1 MKRKMFRKLMA
12 ASLATVMAVSMAG
25 CGSEDAG
32 ASSAAGSSAA
42 DNGGA
47 SSEASAESSA
57 EASSEEEVSPYTVL
71 TDENGNV
78 YDLGGMEIVIR
89 DWWSNKDNGT
99 DGFEYSDNDYGEAT
113 KEYHEWLQETYNFT
127 IRREAIGDWGSA
139 PQDFV
144 DYVTTGGDE
153 NNYVFVLRQDAA
165 ITSAMGQGLMYD
177 LATLKAFDFSE
188 SKWKSGVHNLMS
200 KGDSIYCMSPYDPEP
215 RTGVFFN
222 KRLLSEAGI
231 EAQELYDLQENMEW
245 TWDKFEEICAKV
257 QRDTDSDGTIDIY
270 AMDMNDSSLYNAAVW
285 SNGGE
290 YVGMENGQYTYRLE
304 DDATVSALE
313 WSVNMMQTYTKTQD
327 ENGESPAWD
336 YYKDAFINGNIVFC
350 IEDAYAAGAPGSGAQ
365 WAEMADDY
373 GFLCFPMGPNASD
386 YTNCFTDNPVAIPG
400 CYDADKAEKIAFAF
414 NVITDPTPGYEDYPA
429 WRAGYYS
436 KFRDTESVDLTLN
449 RMVSNGM
456 VTYDGLIPN
465 LQRGS
470 DLTYKLGGT
479 AVSECIEAIAETWKS
494 YIAEANAQ

>member
-1 MKRKMFRKLMA
+1 MKREMFRKLMA
-12 ASLATVMAVSMAG
+12 ASLATVMAMSVVG

-32 ASSAAGSSAA
+32 ASSAESKSSAA
-42 DNGGA
+42 ESSSA
-47 SSEASAESSA
+47 VESSEES
-57 EASSEEEVSPYTVL
+57 SSEEEEVVSYPVL

-89 DWWSNKDNGT
+89 DWWSNKDDGS
-99 DGFEYSDNDYGEAT
+99 DGFGYTDNDYGEAT
-113 KEYHEWLQETYNFT
+113 REYHEWLQETYNFT
-127 IRREAIGDWGSA
+127 IRREAISDWASA

-165 ITSAMGQGLMYD
+165 ITSAMSQGLMYD
-177 LATLKAFDFSE
+177 LATLKSFDFSE
-188 SKWKSGVHNLMS
+188 SKWKSGVHELMA
-200 KGDSIYCMSPYDPEP
+200 KGNSIYCMSPYDPEP

-222 KRLLSEAGI
+222 KRLISEAGMD
-231 EAQELYDLQENMEW
+231 AQELYDLQENMEW

-257 QRDTDSDGTIDIY
+257 QRDTDNDGTIDIY
-270 AMDMNDSSLYNAAVW
+270 ALDMNDSELYNAAVF

-304 DDATVSALE
+304 DEETLAGLE
-313 WSVNMMQTYTKTQD
+313 WGVKMVQTYTKTQD
-327 ENGESPAWD
+327 ENGEAPAWD

-350 IEDAYAAGAPGSGAQ
+350 VEQAYAAGAPDSDAKWAQ
-365 WAEMADDY
+365 MADDY

-386 YTNCFTDNPVAIPG
+386 YTNCYTDNVISIPA

-429 WRAGYYS
+429 WRAGYYA

-465 LQRGS
+465 LRRGN
-470 DLTYKLGGT
+470 DLTYNLGGT
-479 AVSECIEAIAETWKS
+479 SVSEAVEAIAETWKA
-494 YIAEANAQ
+494 YIAEANGQ

>member
-1 MKRKMFRKLMA
+1 MKREMFRKLMA
-12 ASLATVMAVSMAG
+12 ASLATVMAMSVVG

-32 ASSAAGSSAA
+32 ASSAESKGSATESSSAVE
-42 DNGGA
+42 
-47 SSEASAESSA
+47 STEESS
-57 EASSEEEVSPYTVL
+57 SVEENVDPYPVL

-99 DGFEYSDNDYGEAT
+99 DGFDYTDNDYGEAT

-127 IRREAIGDWGSA
+127 IRRESISDWGSA

-165 ITSAMGQGLMYD
+165 ITSAMDQGLMYD
-177 LATLKAFDFSE
+177 LATLKSFDFSE
-188 SKWKSGVHNLMS
+188 DKWKSGVHELMS
-200 KGDSIYCMSPYDPEP
+200 KGDSIFCMSPYDPEP

-222 KRLLSEAGI
+222 KRLISEAGMD
-231 EAQELYDLQENMEW
+231 AQELYDLQENMEW

-270 AMDMNDSSLYNAAVW
+270 ALDMNDSSLYNSAVF

-290 YVGMENGQYTYRLE
+290 YVGMENGLYTYRLE
-304 DDATVSALE
+304 DEETLAGLE
-313 WSVNMMQTYTKTQD
+313 WGVKMVQTYTKTQD
-327 ENGESPAWD
+327 ENGEAPAWD

-350 IEDAYAAGAPGSGAQ
+350 VEDAYAAGAAGSGAP

-373 GFLCFPMGPNASD
+373 GFLCFPMGPSASD
-386 YTNCFTDNPVAIPG
+386 YTNCYSDNPIAIPA

-414 NVITDPTPGYEDYPA
+414 NVMTDPTPGYEDYPA

-436 KFRDTESVDLTLN
+436 KFRDTESVDLTLT

-470 DLTYKLGGT
+470 DLTWNLGGT
-479 AVSECIEAIAETWKS
+479 PVSECVEAIAETWKS
-494 YIAEANAQ
+494 YIAEANGQ

>member
-1 MKRKMFRKLMA
+1 MKREMFRKLMA
-12 ASLATVMAVSMAG
+12 ASLATVMAMSVVG

-32 ASSAAGSSAA
+32 ASSAESKGSATESSSAVE
-42 DNGGA
+42 
-47 SSEASAESSA
+47 STEESS
-57 EASSEEEVSPYTVL
+57 SVEENVDPYPVL

-99 DGFEYSDNDYGEAT
+99 DGFEYTDNDYGEAT

-127 IRREAIGDWGSA
+127 IRRESISDWGSA

-165 ITSAMGQGLMYD
+165 ITSAMDQGLMYD
-177 LATLKAFDFSE
+177 LATLKSFDFSE
-188 SKWKSGVHNLMS
+188 DKWKSGVHELMS

-222 KRLLSEAGI
+222 KRLISEAGMD
-231 EAQELYDLQENMEW
+231 AQELYDLQENMEW

-270 AMDMNDSSLYNAAVW
+270 ALDMNDSNLYNSAVF

-304 DDATVSALE
+304 DEETLAGLE
-313 WSVNMMQTYTKTQD
+313 WGVKMMQTYTKTLD
-327 ENGESPAWD
+327 ENGEAPAWD

-350 IEDAYAAGAPGSGAQ
+350 VEDAYAAGAAGSGAP

-373 GFLCFPMGPNASD
+373 GFLCFPMGPSASD
-386 YTNCFTDNPVAIPG
+386 YTNRYSDNPIAIPA

-414 NVITDPTPGYEDYPA
+414 NVMTDPTPGYEDYPA

-436 KFRDTESVDLTLN
+436 KFRDTESVDLTLT

-465 LQRGS
+465 LQLGS
-470 DLTYKLGGT
+470 DLTWKLGST
-479 AVSECIEAIAETWKS
+479 PVSEVVEAIAETWKS
-494 YIAEANAQ
+494 YIAEANGQ

>member
-1 MKRKMFRKLMA
+1 MKREMFRKLMA
-12 ASLATVMAVSMAG
+12 ASLATVMAMSVVG

-32 ASSAAGSSAA
+32 ASSAESKGSATESSSAVE
-42 DNGGA
+42 
-47 SSEASAESSA
+47 STEESS
-57 EASSEEEVSPYTVL
+57 SVEENVDPYPVL

-99 DGFEYSDNDYGEAT
+99 DGFEYTDNDYGEAT

-127 IRREAIGDWGSA
+127 IRRESISDWGSA

-165 ITSAMGQGLMYD
+165 ITSAMDQGLMYD
-177 LATLKAFDFSE
+177 LATLKSFDFSE
-188 SKWKSGVHNLMS
+188 DKWKSGVHELMS

-222 KRLLSEAGI
+222 KRLISEAGMD
-231 EAQELYDLQENMEW
+231 AQELYDLQENMEW

-270 AMDMNDSSLYNAAVW
+270 ALDMNDSNLYNSAVF

-304 DDATVSALE
+304 DEETLAGLE
-313 WSVNMMQTYTKTQD
+313 WGVKMMQTYTKTLD
-327 ENGESPAWD
+327 ENGEAPAWD

-350 IEDAYAAGAPGSGAQ
+350 VEDAYAAGAAGSGAP

-373 GFLCFPMGPNASD
+373 GFLCFPMGPSASD
-386 YTNCFTDNPVAIPG
+386 YTNRYSDNPIAIPA

-414 NVITDPTPGYEDYPA
+414 NVMTDPTPGYEDYPA
-429 WRAGYYS
+429 WRAGYYA
-436 KFRDTESVDLTLN
+436 KFRDTESVDLTLT

-465 LQRGS
+465 LQLGS
-470 DLTYKLGGT
+470 DLTWKLGST
-479 AVSECIEAIAETWKS
+479 PVSEVVEAIAETWKS
-494 YIAEANAQ
+494 YIAEANGQ

>member
-1 MKRKMFRKLMA
+1 MKREMFRKLMA
-12 ASLATVMAVSMAG
+12 ASLATVMAMSMAG

-32 ASSAAGSSAA
+32 ASSAESSTE
-42 DNGGA
+42 
-47 SSEASAESSA
+47 SSVAESSSTEST
-57 EASSEEEVSPYTVL
+57 EASSVEEDVNPYPVL

-99 DGFEYSDNDYGEAT
+99 DGFDITENDYGEAT
-113 KEYHEWLQETYNFT
+113 KEYMDWAQETYNFK
-127 IRREAIGDWGSA
+127 IRRESISDWGSA

-153 NNYVFVLRQDAA
+153 NNYVFALRQDAA

-177 LATLKAFDFSE
+177 LATLKSFDFSE
-188 SKWKSGVHNLMS
+188 DKWKSGVHELMS

-231 EAQELYDLQENMEW
+231 DPEELYDLQENMEW
-245 TWDKFEEICAKV
+245 TWDKFEELCAKV
-257 QRDTDSDGTIDIY
+257 QRDIDSDGTIDIY
-270 AMDMNDSSLYNAAVW
+270 AMDMNDSVLYNAAVF

-290 YVGMENGQYTYRLE
+290 YVGMENGEYTYRLE
-304 DDATVSALE
+304 DEETLAGLE
-313 WSVNMMQTYTKTQD
+313 WGVKMVQTYTKTLD
-327 ENGESPAWD
+327 ENGEAPAWD
-336 YYKDAFINGNIVFC
+336 YYNGAFVNGEIVFC
-350 IEDAYAAGAPGSGAQ
+350 IEQAYCAGAPGSGSP

-373 GFLCFPMGPNASD
+373 GFVCFPMGPNATD
-386 YTNCFTDNPVAIPG
+386 YTNCYSDNPYAIPA

-429 WRAGYYS
+429 WRAGYYA
-436 KFRDTESVDLTLN
+436 KFRDTESVDLTLT

-465 LQRGS
+465 LKLGE
-470 DLTYKLGGT
+470 DLTWKLGST
-479 AVSECIEAIAETWKS
+479 PVSECVEAIAETWKS

>member
-1 MKRKMFRKLMA
+1 MKREMFRKLMA
-12 ASLATVMAVSMAG
+12 ASLATVMAMSVVG

-32 ASSAAGSSAA
+32 ASSAESSKSSSTESSSAVE
-42 DNGGA
+42 
-47 SSEASAESSA
+47 SSEES
-57 EASSEEEVSPYTVL
+57 SSEEEEVVSYPVL

-89 DWWSNKDNGT
+89 DWWSNKDDGS
-99 DGFEYSDNDYGEAT
+99 DGFGYTDNDYGEAT
-113 KEYHEWLQETYNFT
+113 REYHEWLQETYNFT
-127 IRREAIGDWGSA
+127 IRREAISDWASA

-165 ITSAMGQGLMYD
+165 ITSAMSQGLMYD
-177 LATLKAFDFSE
+177 LATLKSFDFSE
-188 SKWKSGVHNLMS
+188 GKWKSGVHELMS
-200 KGDSIYCMSPYDPEP
+200 KGGSIYCMSPYDPEP

-222 KRLLSEAGI
+222 KRLISEAGMD
-231 EAQELYDLQENMEW
+231 AQDLYDLQENMEW

-270 AMDMNDSSLYNAAVW
+270 ALDMNDSNLYNAAVF

-290 YVGMENGQYTYRLE
+290 YVGMENGEYTYRLE
-304 DDATVSALE
+304 DEATLAGLE
-313 WSVNMMQTYTKTQD
+313 WGVKMVQTYTKTQD
-327 ENGESPAWD
+327 ENGEAPAWD

-350 IEDAYAAGAPGSGAQ
+350 VEDAYAAGAADSDAQ
-365 WAEMADDY
+365 WAKMADDY

-386 YTNCFTDNPVAIPG
+386 YTNCYSDNPIAIPA

-414 NVITDPTPGYEDYPA
+414 NVMTDPTPGYEDYPA
-429 WRAGYYS
+429 WRAGYYA

-465 LQRGS
+465 LKRGD

-479 AVSECIEAIAETWKS
+479 PVSEVVESIAETWKA
-494 YIAEANAQ
+494 YIAEANGQ

>member
-1 MKRKMFRKLMA
+1 MFRKLMA
-12 ASLATVMAVSMAG
+12 ASLATVMAMSVVG

-32 ASSAAGSSAA
+32 ASSAESKGSATESSSAVE
-42 DNGGA
+42 
-47 SSEASAESSA
+47 STEESS
-57 EASSEEEVSPYTVL
+57 SVEENVDPYPVL

-99 DGFEYSDNDYGEAT
+99 DGFEYTDNDYGEAT

-127 IRREAIGDWGSA
+127 IRRESISDWGSA

-165 ITSAMGQGLMYD
+165 ITSAMDQGLMYD
-177 LATLKAFDFSE
+177 LATLKSFDFSE
-188 SKWKSGVHNLMS
+188 DKWKSGVHELMS

-222 KRLLSEAGI
+222 KRLISEAGMD
-231 EAQELYDLQENMEW
+231 AQELYDLQENMEW

-270 AMDMNDSSLYNAAVW
+270 ALDMNDSNLYNSAVF

-304 DDATVSALE
+304 DEETLAGLE
-313 WSVNMMQTYTKTQD
+313 WGVKMMQTYTKTLD
-327 ENGESPAWD
+327 ENGEAPAWD

-350 IEDAYAAGAPGSGAQ
+350 VEDAYAAGAAGSGAP

-373 GFLCFPMGPNASD
+373 GFLCFPMGPSASD
-386 YTNCFTDNPVAIPG
+386 YTNRYSDNPIAIPA

-414 NVITDPTPGYEDYPA
+414 NVMTDPTPGYEDYPA
-429 WRAGYYS
+429 WRAGYYA
-436 KFRDTESVDLTLN
+436 KFRDTESVDLTLT

-465 LQRGS
+465 LQLGS
-470 DLTYKLGGT
+470 DLTWKLGST
-479 AVSECIEAIAETWKS
+479 PVSEVVEAIAETWKS
-494 YIAEANAQ
+494 YIAEANGQ